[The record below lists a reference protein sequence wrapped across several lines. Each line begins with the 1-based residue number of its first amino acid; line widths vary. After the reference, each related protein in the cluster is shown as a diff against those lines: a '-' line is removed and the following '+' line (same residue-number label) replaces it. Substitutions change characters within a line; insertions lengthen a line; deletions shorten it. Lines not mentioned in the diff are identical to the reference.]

1 MSSHRVQKRLAIL
14 LAVAALVMAGCGG
27 SGDNDD
33 SGEGGNPTTT
43 TLDEHA
49 QEHAESGDHD
59 MENMDHSEEPMD
71 HDMEDMEHG
80 DESSSGAGAEHHME
94 PAAKPAEPLA
104 LNADGT
110 IDATKVDLGG
120 VDGVSP
126 EQQTRAEK
134 LLKDTLAVLPKWSDY
149 KTAEADGFVSI
160 GDGLTGEE
168 HFLHWDWINGDDH
181 VLDPN
186 YPESLVYK
194 TGPNGSKTLEA
205 PMFILPQSY
214 NLENTPDIGG
224 ALTQFHIHDNLCFTA
239 DPAAPKV
246 AGLTNGQ
253 GGCNPPLQKFNPNP
267 MIHVWIRANECG
279 PFAALL
285 GVGAG
290 QTLSGER
297 ACDHDHGRL
306 SL

>member
-1 MSSHRVQKRLAIL
+1 MNSHRVQKRLAVL
-14 LAVAALVMAGCGG
+14 LTVGALVLAGCGG
-27 SGDNDD
+27 SGDDDD
-33 SGEGGNPTTT
+33 SGEGGNNPTT

-49 QEHAESGDHD
+49 QEHE
-59 MENMDHSEEPMD
+59 MEGMDHSEVPMD

-80 DESSSGAGAEHHME
+80 DSSNSGAEHDME
-94 PAAKPAEPLA
+94 EAAKPPEPMA
-104 LNADGT
+104 LTADGL
-110 IDATKVDLGG
+110 IDATKVNLGG
-120 VDGVSP
+120 VEGVSAD
-126 EQQTRAEK
+126 QQSRAEK
-134 LLKDTLAVLPKWSDY
+134 LLVDTINVLPKWSDY

-181 VLDPN
+181 ILDPN

-194 TGPNGSKTLEA
+194 TGPNGTKTLEA
-205 PMFILPQSY
+205 AMFILPESY
-214 NLENTPDIGG
+214 NLENVPDIGG
-224 ALTQFHIHDNLCFTA
+224 PLTQFHVHDNLCFTA
-239 DPAAPKV
+239 DAAAPKV
-246 AGLTNGQ
+246 AGLTNAQ
-253 GGCNPPLQKFNPNP
+253 GGCNAPLQKFNPNP